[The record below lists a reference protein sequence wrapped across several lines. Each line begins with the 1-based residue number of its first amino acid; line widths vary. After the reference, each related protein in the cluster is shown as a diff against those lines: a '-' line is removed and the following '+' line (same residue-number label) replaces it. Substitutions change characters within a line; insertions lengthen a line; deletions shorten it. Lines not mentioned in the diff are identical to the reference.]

1 MKNQNVSY
9 ILCSTI
15 VLVCY
20 LSSSKVDAWGG
31 LFNRFNPSML
41 SDLGYGNGGGGYG
54 KELYSAAHSGV
65 SIMYSAWYKNVKNM
79 NILMLTFT
87 SWDLTCFA
95 LVFQP
100 ASNKIE
106 DVLDEESS
114 AGTGS
119 LDGCAG
125 KMCTA
130 NEHCC
135 DKHVCVD
142 ADESRF

>member
-1 MKNQNVSY
+1 MKNLSDM
-9 ILCSTI
+9 LCST
-15 VLVCY
+15 LLLFCF

-41 SDLGYGNGGGGYG
+41 SDLGYGGGSYG

-65 SIMYSAWYKNVKNM
+65 RILIGLSIYLSKRYISDTKVSLSSHMFYLLQA
-79 NILMLTFT
+79 
-87 SWDLTCFA
+87 
-95 LVFQP
+95 
-100 ASNKIE
+100 ASNTV
-106 DVLDEESS
+106 DNSLDEESE
-114 AGTGS
+114 AGGN
-119 LDGCAG
+119 GCAG

-142 ADESRF
+142 ADESKYI

>member
-1 MKNQNVSY
+1 M
-9 ILCSTI
+9 ILPATI
-15 VLVCY
+15 EPI
-20 LSSSKVDAWGG
+20 KK
-31 LFNRFNPSML
+31 RFAFL
-41 SDLGYGNGGGGYG
+41 
-54 KELYSAAHSGV
+54 
-65 SIMYSAWYKNVKNM
+65 
-79 NILMLTFT
+79 
-87 SWDLTCFA
+87 
-95 LVFQP
+95 FQP

-114 AGTGS
+114 AGEGS

-142 ADESRF
+142 ADESKF

>member
-1 MKNQNVSY
+1 M
-9 ILCSTI
+9 
-15 VLVCY
+15 
-20 LSSSKVDAWGG
+20 
-31 LFNRFNPSML
+31 ML
-41 SDLGYGNGGGGYG
+41 
-54 KELYSAAHSGV
+54 
-65 SIMYSAWYKNVKNM
+65 I
-79 NILMLTFT
+79 FT
-87 SWDLTCFA
+87 SWHLKRFA

-100 ASNKIE
+100 ASNNIE

-114 AGTGS
+114 AGEGS

-142 ADESRF
+142 ADESKFKKYDLAFDKISLYTSITIR